1 MEGGST
7 REAIES
13 AILQMRELIAREGD
27 ANEFEESGYHCLI
40 LRDPDAGYL
49 AGYVGL
55 PRTHPL
61 FGVDFSEVDETNAQ
75 ITIHGG
81 LEFSGATLEGGRER
95 PEHWYFGFDC
105 DHFDDLSLKD
115 LQSMD
120 PIGVAVKRSSTYK
133 TIEFV
138 EVEVRSLARQFKAAE
153 HMRVYR

>member
-1 MEGGST
+1 MESGTT
-7 REAIES
+7 RDAIQS
-13 AILQMRELIAREGD
+13 AILQMRELIAREG
-27 ANEFEESGYHCLI
+27 NEREFDEAGYHCII

-61 FGVDFSEVDETNAQ
+61 FGVDFSEVDETPAQ
-75 ITIHGG
+75 ISIHGG
-81 LEFSGATLEGGRER
+81 LEYSGPTVGPGRER

-115 LQSMD
+115 LEAMD
-120 PIGVAVKRSSTYK
+120 PVAVAVKHSSSYK

-138 EVEVRSLARQFKAAE
+138 DTEVRNLARQFKASE